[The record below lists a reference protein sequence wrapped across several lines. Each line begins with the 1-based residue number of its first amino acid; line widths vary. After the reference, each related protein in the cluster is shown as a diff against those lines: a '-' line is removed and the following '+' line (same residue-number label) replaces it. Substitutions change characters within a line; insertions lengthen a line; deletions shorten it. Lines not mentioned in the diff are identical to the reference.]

1 MSVITSWTATPN
13 RMKIVWEFVGNLGPG
28 GVKGEELQTLL
39 GPRALQVG
47 QAQEEGI
54 SSGTAIGDQ
63 VVTEMRNLGLVE
75 RAHNGNIT
83 ISSSAP
89 KGGET
94 EFLASLENRLLEPV
108 EAERYGQKSFPLA
121 LAWLLTQDPTNPL
134 VWGQN
139 YSGQVQG
146 DCGADT
152 GSFELTNVARCQQ
165 FVYWARYL
173 GFAWRLEID
182 RTNVVIPD
190 PTSAIA
196 RNLPKV
202 IAGKGH
208 CPIQD
213 VMVEVAGLLPVL
225 EWGTAR
231 TEVETRLPVQ
241 KQRPEGTLSRSTSF
255 ALERLERRGR
265 VVLERPA
272 DADAINLDLASG
284 LRPISHVT
292 WRSGE

>member
-1 MSVITSWTATPN
+1 
-13 RMKIVWEFVGNLGPG
+13 MKIVWKFVGNLGPG

-173 GFAWRLEID
+173 GF
-182 RTNVVIPD
+182 
-190 PTSAIA
+190 
-196 RNLPKV
+196 
-202 IAGKGH
+202 
-208 CPIQD
+208 C
-213 VMVEVAGLLPVL
+213 VAPG
-225 EWGTAR
+225 
-231 TEVETRLPVQ
+231 
-241 KQRPEGTLSRSTSF
+241 
-255 ALERLERRGR
+255 
-265 VVLERPA
+265 
-272 DADAINLDLASG
+272 N
-284 LRPISHVT
+284 
-292 WRSGE
+292 